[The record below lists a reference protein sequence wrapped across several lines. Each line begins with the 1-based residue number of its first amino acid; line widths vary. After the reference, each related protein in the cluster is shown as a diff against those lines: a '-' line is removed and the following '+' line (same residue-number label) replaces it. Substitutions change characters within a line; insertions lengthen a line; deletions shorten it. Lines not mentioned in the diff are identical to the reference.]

1 MKEATELEIVNAY
14 IDGLCITDIVK
25 QFGIGRCSIYYYLK
39 KYGVEPNRKRMD
51 EKVKQELL
59 ELYNVG
65 MKLKDINAKYGR
77 HVDVSIYRYI
87 KGDRLKHLNDTQ
99 QEFIKNN
106 IEKMKQEDIAKVL
119 GVTAATIT
127 YHKNKIK

>member
-1 MKEATELEIVNAY
+1 
-14 IDGLCITDIVK
+14 
-25 QFGIGRCSIYYYLK
+25 
-39 KYGVEPNRKRMD
+39 
-51 EKVKQELL
+51 
-59 ELYNVG
+59 

-87 KGDRLKHLNDTQ
+87 KGDRLQHLNDTQ

>member
-39 KYGVEPNRKRMD
+39 KYGVEPNRKGID
-51 EKVKQELL
+51 EKLKQELL

-77 HVDVSIYRYI
+77 HVDVSIYRYT
-87 KGDRLKHLNDTQ
+87 KGNRIQYLNEEQ

-106 IEKMKQEDIAKVL
+106 VDKMKQKDIAKSL
-119 GVTAATIT
+119 GVTSATIT
-127 YHKNKIK
+127 YYKNKIK

>member
-1 MKEATELEIVNAY
+1 MKEATELAIVNAY
-14 IDGLCITDIVK
+14 IDGVCIVDIVK

-39 KYGVEPNRKRMD
+39 KYGVEPNRKKMD
-51 EKVKQELL
+51 EKLKQELL

-77 HVDVSIYRYI
+77 HVDVSIYRYT
-87 KGDRLKHLNDTQ
+87 KGDRIQYLNEEQ

-106 IEKMKQEDIAKVL
+106 VDKMKQKDIAKSL
-119 GVTAATIT
+119 GVTSATIT
-127 YHKNKIK
+127 YYKNKIK